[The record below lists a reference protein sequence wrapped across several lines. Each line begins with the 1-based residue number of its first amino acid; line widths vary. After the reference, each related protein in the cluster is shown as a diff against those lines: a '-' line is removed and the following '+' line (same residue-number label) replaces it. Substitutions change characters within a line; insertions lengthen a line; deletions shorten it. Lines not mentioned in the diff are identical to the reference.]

1 MKRPIDIIKFQEQM
15 ALKRA
20 KNPKSLQDQN
30 MKINV
35 KNLYSQTTPQTKRG
49 IRIKKWDQK

>member
-35 KNLYSQTTPQTKRG
+35 KNLYS
-49 IRIKKWDQK
+49 